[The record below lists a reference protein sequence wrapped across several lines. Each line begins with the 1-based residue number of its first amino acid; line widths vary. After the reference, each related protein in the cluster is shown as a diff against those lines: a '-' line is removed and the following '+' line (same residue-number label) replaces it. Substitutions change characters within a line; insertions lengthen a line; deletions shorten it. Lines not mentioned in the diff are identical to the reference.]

1 MTGKSGGNGGSRF
14 QRGARVRV
22 RQGFPQGHIRTPAY
36 IQGKTGLVNRVHGPY
51 LNPES
56 LAYGGTG
63 FPAKNLYM
71 IEFDQA
77 EVWEDY
83 RGEIGDK
90 LYVDIFEHWLS
101 VGLT

>member
-1 MTGKSGGNGGSRF
+1 MTGKSGSNGPKF
-14 QRGARVRV
+14 QRGTRVRV
-22 RQGFPQGHIRTPAY
+22 NLECTLGHIRTPAY
-36 IQGKTGLVNRVHGPY
+36 IQGKTGLVNRVHGSY

-63 FPAKNLYM
+63 LPSKNLYM

-77 EVWEDY
+77 EVWADY

-90 LYVDIFEHWLS
+90 LYADIFEHWLS